1 MMKLFARAHL
11 AEAFIQALLVKA
23 VFSDAS
29 NGLFLA
35 APHRTGKSTFLQ
47 PDLQPPASD

>member
-1 MMKLFARAHL
+1 MIHYPRTTL
-11 AEAFIQALLVKA
+11 AEELVAALNGST
-23 VFSDAS
+23 VFSDAP

-47 PDLQPPASD
+47 QDLKPML